1 MEELIYLAV
10 VVGWFLL
17 NAYKKSQEAK
27 RKREAGSGQETFD
40 DQRQEPAV
48 DMEEMLRELIGV
60 PKEPEVEPVPEP
72 VRAPEPLKMPSP
84 SRPSLMSVVQP
95 TQKTVRPSAAIA
107 AQAASDAR
115 NERRAARAQQVET
128 VGESVVD
135 FDLRQAVI
143 HAAVLQR
150 PYS

>member
-27 RKREAGSGQETFD
+27 RKRESDSGQETLD
-40 DQRQEPAV
+40 EQRQEPAV

-60 PKEPEVEPVPEP
+60 PKEPESAPETVRVPEP
-72 VRAPEPLKMPSP
+72 VKIPSP
-84 SRPSLMSVVQP
+84 SRSRSMSVPQP
-95 TQKTVRPSAAIA
+95 TPRPVRPVAENAAK
-107 AQAASDAR
+107 AASDAR

>member
-27 RKREAGSGQETFD
+27 RKREAESGQETFD
-40 DQRQEPAV
+40 DRQQEPAV
-48 DMEEMLRELIGV
+48 DMEEMLRELMGV
-60 PKEPEVEPVPEP
+60 PKEPESVPEP
-72 VRAPEPLKMPSP
+72 VRAPEPVKMPSP
-84 SRPSLMSVVQP
+84 MRPSLMSVVQP
-95 TQKTVRPSAAIA
+95 TPKTVRPSAANA
-107 AQAASDAR
+107 AKAASDAR

-128 VGESVVD
+128 VGESGVD